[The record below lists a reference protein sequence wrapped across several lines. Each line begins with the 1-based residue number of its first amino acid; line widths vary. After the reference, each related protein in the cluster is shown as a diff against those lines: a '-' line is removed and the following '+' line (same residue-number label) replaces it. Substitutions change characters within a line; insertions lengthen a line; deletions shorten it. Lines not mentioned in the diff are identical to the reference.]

1 MLAVTTISN
10 QQLIIIMKKNKTI
23 FLQAAFLLFIVTGI
37 YFSGCSDSITN
48 SVVTTNK
55 NKATTEAE
63 LSVIAGDT
71 IWPPTGAVVY
81 VDLEHL
87 NSPPSGVNG
96 DTGPIGEDIIP
107 YKFTET
113 AVHRFK
119 LDAGAKFTARLVNS
133 SGAVMFTL
141 NNPNDTARVT
151 LPAGSYKLYLTS
163 LLSYAFSPISTQA
176 VFIQPDLDAIAS
188 GGAPPQGGYN
198 KDDLNKLL
206 TTNKCVSCNLREVQL
221 YDKNLSG
228 ADLSY
233 SDLEHSFMS
242 RVNLSNAIFT
252 HTDWDRAGANDCIF
266 TGAKFTFTILNY
278 TSFGGGDFT
287 GAVFQRLNW
296 DRTVFAASNL
306 SRVTFDSGSG
316 DGNMDG
322 CDLSYS
328 TFSNLEL
335 RDIAGEHVNLTGATF
350 SNVHTYQVFFGNS
363 NLDSTKFINGT
374 YFQSST
380 LRGSTFRSAV
390 FTNFRGDGSVF
401 DDANM
406 TGSRVTNS
414 RFSGGTLRAAILVN
428 VIWNNVD
435 VSAVNMCHQ
444 DRTGGVFNNIQY
456 NVDTD
461 CWP

>member
-1 MLAVTTISN
+1 MQN
-10 QQLIIIMKKNKTI
+10 YKKIIQST
-23 FLQAAFLLFIVTGI
+23 FLLSILF
-37 YFSGCSDSITN
+37 FFAALSGCSDSITN
-48 SVVTTNK
+48 STTTTANK

-71 IWPPTGAVVY
+71 IWPPPGAVVY

-119 LDAGAKFTARLVNS
+119 LDAGAQFTARLVNS
-133 SGAVMFTL
+133 AGAVMFTL
-141 NNPNDTARVT
+141 NNPGDTARVT
-151 LPAGSYKLYLTS
+151 LPAGSYKLHLTS

-188 GGAPPQGGYN
+188 GAGAPPQGGYN

-221 YDKNLSG
+221 YDKNLIG

-242 RVNLSNAIFT
+242 RVNLSNAVFA

-266 TGAKFTFTILNY
+266 TGAKFIFTILNY

-296 DRTVFAASNL
+296 ERTIFAASNL

-316 DGNMDG
+316 SGNMDG
-322 CDLSYS
+322 CNLSNTS
-328 TFSNLEL
+328 FSNLEL

-350 SNVHTYQVFFGNS
+350 SNVHAYQVFFGNS
-363 NLDSTKFINGT
+363 NLDSTKFINNT

-380 LRGSTFRSAV
+380 LRGSTFRNAM

-406 TGSRVTNS
+406 TGSRVTDT

>member
-48 SVVTTNK
+48 STFTTDK
-55 NKATTEAE
+55 YKARTEAE
-63 LSVIAGDT
+63 FNADASLKT
-71 IWPPTGAVVY
+71 IPGAVVY

-87 NSPPSGVNG
+87 NSPASGVNG
-96 DTGPIGEDIIP
+96 DTGPIGEDVIT
-107 YKFTET
+107 YVYTESAT
-113 AVHRFK
+113 HRFK
-119 LDAGAKFTARLVNS
+119 LDASAKFTARLVNAE
-133 SGAVMFTL
+133 GAVMFSL

-151 LPAGSYKLYLTS
+151 LPAGNYKLYLTS

-176 VFIQPDLDAIAS
+176 VFIQPDVNAIAS
-188 GGAPPQGGYN
+188 GGVGAQGGYN
-198 KDDLNKLL
+198 PQDLNTLL
-206 TTNKCVSCNLREVQL
+206 TTNKCIGCNLNEVQL
-221 YDKNLSG
+221 HDKNLTG

-233 SDLEHSFMS
+233 AGLSHSFMQN
-242 RVNLSNAIFT
+242 VNLSNAIFT
-252 HTDWDRAGANDCIF
+252 QTDWDRSGANDCIF

-380 LRGSTFRSAV
+380 LRGSTFRNAV